1 MGGRLTATGMHAVE
15 LLGDMIFQQ
24 VPIIDSED
32 ENVELPSRNWPGPA
46 RRVIDSALSPSAVQ
60 QDVVSVRGERR
71 KEIEAR
77 ERRSGRGRRT
87 WR

>member
-1 MGGRLTATGMHAVE
+1 MHAVE

-60 QDVVSVRGERR
+60 QDVVSTGGERR
-71 KEIEAR
+71 RE
-77 ERRSGRGRRT
+77 ERRGEERRGG
-87 WR
+87 